1 MPGLLFVHA
10 HPDDETIATGVTLA
24 RYAAAGVEV
33 ALVTCTRG
41 EDGEVIPA
49 SLAYLEDDRDGRLGP
64 YRTGEL
70 RLALAA
76 LGVENHWYLDD
87 LVSAERGRRA
97 HFRDSGMADT
107 PAGAHPDA
115 FASAPIEE
123 AAAPLARLIERLE
136 PAVVVT
142 YDPDGGYGHPDHIQA
157 HRVLIRAVEL
167 SAWPVPKV
175 YWIAVPRSVA
185 GDAIGSTSV
194 VLDDDLVTSAID
206 GAAVLDRKVA
216 AMRAHA
222 TQIEVAEP
230 DFALSNG
237 IWQPIAVTEYFRLV
251 AGTSSP
257 PYDADGREIDLL

>member
-1 MPGLLFVHA
+1 M
-10 HPDDETIATGVTLA
+10 
-24 RYAAAGVEV
+24 
-33 ALVTCTRG
+33 
-41 EDGEVIPA
+41 
-49 SLAYLEDDRDGRLGP
+49 
-64 YRTGEL
+64 
-70 RLALAA
+70 
-76 LGVENHWYLDD
+76 
-87 LVSAERGRRA
+87 
-97 HFRDSGMADT
+97 
-107 PAGAHPDA
+107 PAGALIGTP
-115 FASAPIEE
+115 SRRRPSR

-157 HRVLIRAVEL
+157 HRVLMRAVESVGL
-167 SAWPVPKV
+167 AGAEGLR
-175 YWIAVPRSVA
+175 IAVPRSVA

-257 PYDADGREIDLL
+257 PYDADGREIGLLYSP